1 MTIRI
6 PIRTIYNA
14 NGDPTGLG
22 EFQSGE
28 KIGYLH
34 GGTGLTTLG
43 TAGQTLVVNDSAS
56 GLEWGAGFAASDA
69 RTAISVTD
77 AGGDGSLAYNNSTGV
92 LTYTGPSA
100 SEVRAHFSAA
110 GDLTYNQSTGEFSF
124 DVEDV
129 YTQANFDSDFN
140 TSLDDASLGGTG
152 LTYTSGTNTLSITN
166 TGVTAAE
173 YGSASLVPVI
183 TVNAQG
189 QITAASTVSVAGVSS
204 TSWDSSTGNLIINTA
219 DGGSFYTKV
228 TLDPYDTDDLT
239 EGSTNLYYTDARADA
254 RIAAA
259 TTDDLTEGSTN
270 LYYTDARARSAVS
283 VTDAGGDGSLAYNSS
298 TGVLTYTGPSASEVR
313 AHFSAGTGVTI
324 SNGQVSIGQAVG
336 TTDSAVFASLQTTGN
351 IVVGGDLTVNG
362 TTTTVNSTTLD
373 VADKNITVAS
383 GAADAA
389 AANGAGLTVDGASA
403 TITYSSTGDKWAF
416 NKPIDVSGNIIVSGT
431 VDGRDLATDGSK
443 LDGIESGA
451 TADQSASEILTAI
464 KTVDGAGSGL
474 DADTLDG
481 TQAAAFALLAGATF
495 TGDVSAPNF
504 NSTSDAQLKEN
515 IETITSA
522 LDKVDSIRGV
532 TFDWKDTGKSSMG
545 VIAQEVE
552 PIAPEVVSEI
562 DGYKAVNY
570 DGLIGL
576 LIESIKE
583 LKQEISDLKQ
593 N

>member
-495 TGDVSAPNF
+495 AGDVSAPNF

-532 TFDWKDTGKSSMG
+532 TFNWKDTGKSSMG

-593 N
+593 K

>member
-1 MTIRI
+1 MTIKI

-14 NGDPTGLG
+14 NSDPTGLG

-28 KIGYLH
+28 TIGYLH
-34 GGTGLTTLG
+34 GGTGLSTIG

-77 AGGDGSLAYNNSTGV
+77 AGGDGSLAYNSSTGV

-100 SEVRAHFSAA
+100 SEVRAHIS
-110 GDLTYNQSTGEFSF
+110 
-124 DVEDV
+124 
-129 YTQANFDSDFN
+129 
-140 TSLDDASLGGTG
+140 GGTG
-152 LTYTSGTNTLSITN
+152 VTISSGSISIGQAVGTTDNVTFNT
-166 TGVTAAE
+166 VTADLT
-173 YGSASLVPVI
+173 GDV
-183 TVNAQG
+183 TG
-189 QITAASTVSVAGVSS
+189 TVSSLS
-204 TSWDSSTGNLIINTA
+204 NH
-219 DGGSFYTKV
+219 
-228 TLDPYDTDDLT
+228 DTDDLT
-239 EGSTNLYYTDARADA
+239 EGSTNLYYTDTRARA
-254 RIAAA
+254 
-259 TTDDLTEGSTN
+259 SV
-270 LYYTDARARSAVS
+270 SA
-283 VTDAGGDGSLAYNSS
+283 TDAGGDGSLAYNSS
-298 TGVLTYTGPSASEVR
+298 TGVFTYTGPSASEVR

-389 AANGAGLTVDGASA
+389 TANGAGLTVDGASA

-451 TADQSASEILTAI
+451 TADQSDAEIKTAYENNSDTNAFTDALLSKLNNIEANATADQSASEILTAI

-515 IETITSA
+515 VVTITSA

-532 TFDWKDTGKSSMG
+532 TFDWKDTGKTSMG

-552 PIAPEVVSEI
+552 TIAPEVVSEI

>member
-1 MTIRI
+1 MTIKI

-28 KIGYLH
+28 NIGYLH
-34 GGTGLTTLG
+34 GGTGLSTIG

-77 AGGDGSLAYNNSTGV
+77 AGGDGSLAYDNSTGV

-100 SEVRAHFSAA
+100 SEVRAHIS
-110 GDLTYNQSTGEFSF
+110 
-124 DVEDV
+124 
-129 YTQANFDSDFN
+129 
-140 TSLDDASLGGTG
+140 GGTG
-152 LTYTSGTNTLSITN
+152 VTISSGSISIGQAVGTTDNVTFNT
-166 TGVTAAE
+166 VTADLT
-173 YGSASLVPVI
+173 GDVTGNV
-183 TVNAQG
+183 TGNVTG
-189 QITAASTVSVAGVSS
+189 TVSSLS
-204 TSWDSSTGNLIINTA
+204 NH
-219 DGGSFYTKV
+219 
-228 TLDPYDTDDLT
+228 DTDDLT
-239 EGSTNLYYTDARADA
+239 EGSTNLYYT
-254 RIAAA
+254 
-259 TTDDLTEGSTN
+259 N
-270 LYYTDARARSAVS
+270 ARARASVSA
-283 VTDAGGDGSLAYNSS
+283 TDAGGDGSLAYNSS
-298 TGVLTYTGPSASEVR
+298 TGVFTYTGPSASEVR

-336 TTDSAVFASLQTTGN
+336 TADSAVFASLQTTGN

-431 VDGRDLATDGSK
+431 VDGRDLATDGTK
-443 LDGIESGA
+443 LDGIESNA
-451 TADQSASEILTAI
+451 TADQTASEILTAI

-515 IETITSA
+515 VVTITSA

-532 TFDWKDTGKSSMG
+532 TFDWKDTGKTSMG

-552 PIAPEVVSEI
+552 TIAPEVVSEI

-583 LKQEISDLKQ
+583 LKQEIADLKQ

>member
-1 MTIRI
+1 MTIKI

-14 NGDPTGLG
+14 NSDPTGLG
-22 EFQSGE
+22 EFQTGE
-28 KIGYLH
+28 TIGYLH
-34 GGTGLTTLG
+34 GGTGLSTIG

-100 SEVRAHFSAA
+100 SEVRAHFS
-110 GDLTYNQSTGEFSF
+110 
-124 DVEDV
+124 
-129 YTQANFDSDFN
+129 
-140 TSLDDASLGGTG
+140 GGTG
-152 LTYTSGTNTLSITN
+152 ITISSGSISIGQAVGTTDDVTFNT
-166 TGVTAAE
+166 VTADLT
-173 YGSASLVPVI
+173 GDVTGNV
-183 TVNAQG
+183 TGNVTG
-189 QITAASTVSVAGVSS
+189 TVSSLS
-204 TSWDSSTGNLIINTA
+204 NH
-219 DGGSFYTKV
+219 
-228 TLDPYDTDDLT
+228 DTDDLT
-239 EGSTNLYYTDARADA
+239 EGSTNLYYTDTRARA
-254 RIAAA
+254 
-259 TTDDLTEGSTN
+259 S
-270 LYYTDARARSAVS
+270 VS

-298 TGVLTYTGPSASEVR
+298 TGVFTYTGPSASEAR

-324 SNGQVSIGQAVG
+324 SSGQVSIGQAVG
-336 TTDSAVFASLQTTGN
+336 TSDSAVFASLQTTGN
-351 IVVGGDLTVNG
+351 IVVGGNLTVNG

-383 GAADAA
+383 GAASAA

-403 TITYSSTGDKWAF
+403 TLTYSSTGDKWAF

-451 TADQSASEILTAI
+451 TADQTASEILTAI

-504 NSTSDAQLKEN
+504 NSTSDKELKDN
-515 IETITSA
+515 IETINNA
-522 LDKVDSIRGV
+522 LTKVDSIRGV
-532 TFDWKDTGKSSMG
+532 TFDWKETGKASMG

-552 PIAPEVVSEI
+552 TIAPEVVTEV

-583 LKQEISDLKQ
+583 LKQEIEVLKS

>member
-1 MTIRI
+1 MTIKI

-28 KIGYLH
+28 NIGYLH
-34 GGTGLTTLG
+34 GGTGLSTIG
-43 TAGQTLVVNDSAS
+43 TAGQTLVVNDSANGFTFGS
-56 GLEWGAGFAASDA
+56 GFAASDA

-77 AGGDGSLAYNNSTGV
+77 AGGDGSLSYDNSTGV
-92 LTYTGPSA
+92 FTYTGPSA

-110 GDLTYNQSTGEFSF
+110 GDLSYNQSTGEFSF
-124 DVEDV
+124 DVENV

-140 TSLDDASLGGTG
+140 TSLDAASLGGTG
-152 LTYTSGTNTLSITN
+152 LTYTAGTNTLSITN
-166 TGVTAAE
+166 TGVTAAQ

-204 TSWDSSTGNLIINTA
+204 TSWDSATGNLIINTA

-270 LYYTDARARSAVS
+270 LYYTDARARGAVS

-324 SNGQVSIGQAVG
+324 SSGQVSIGQAVG
-336 TTDSAVFASLQTTGN
+336 TADNVTFNNVTVDGTLTSDDITSASVTATGN
-351 IVVGGDLTVNG
+351 VVVQGNLTVEG
-362 TTTTVNSTTLD
+362 TTTTINSTT
-373 VADKNITVAS
+373 VSINDKNLLLADS
-383 GAADAA
+383 AADAT
-389 AANGAGLTVDGASA
+389 AANGAGITIGGADA
-403 TITYSSTGDKWAF
+403 TFNYASVGDKWVA
-416 NKPIDVSGNIIVSGT
+416 NKQ
-431 VDGRDLATDGSK
+431 VD
-443 LDGIESGA
+443 
-451 TADQSASEILTAI
+451 
-464 KTVDGAGSGL
+464 
-474 DADTLDG
+474 
-481 TQAAAFALLAGATF
+481 
-495 TGDVSAPNF
+495 APNF
-504 NSTSDAQLKEN
+504 NSTSDIRLKEN
-515 IETITSA
+515 IETINNA
-522 LDKVDSIRGV
+522 LDKVSDLNGV
-532 TFDWKDTGKSSMG
+532 TFTWKENGKSSMG

-552 PIAPEVVSEI
+552 KVAPEVISETN
-562 DGYKAVNY
+562 GYKAVNY

-583 LKQEISDLKQ
+583 LKQEIEALKS

>member
-1 MTIRI
+1 
-6 PIRTIYNA
+6 
-14 NGDPTGLG
+14 
-22 EFQSGE
+22 
-28 KIGYLH
+28 
-34 GGTGLTTLG
+34 
-43 TAGQTLVVNDSAS
+43 
-56 GLEWGAGFAASDA
+56 
-69 RTAISVTD
+69 
-77 AGGDGSLAYNNSTGV
+77 
-92 LTYTGPSA
+92 
-100 SEVRAHFSAA
+100 
-110 GDLTYNQSTGEFSF
+110 
-124 DVEDV
+124 
-129 YTQANFDSDFN
+129 
-140 TSLDDASLGGTG
+140 
-152 LTYTSGTNTLSITN
+152 LSN
-166 TGVTAAE
+166 H
-173 YGSASLVPVI
+173 
-183 TVNAQG
+183 
-189 QITAASTVSVAGVSS
+189 
-204 TSWDSSTGNLIINTA
+204 
-219 DGGSFYTKV
+219 
-228 TLDPYDTDDLT
+228 DTDDLT
-239 EGSTNLYYTDARADA
+239 EGSTNLYYTDTRARA
-254 RIAAA
+254 
-259 TTDDLTEGSTN
+259 SV
-270 LYYTDARARSAVS
+270 SA
-283 VTDAGGDGSLAYNSS
+283 TDAGGDGSLAYNSS
-298 TGVLTYTGPSASEVR
+298 TGVFTYTGPSASEVR

-336 TTDSAVFASLQTTGN
+336 TSDSAVFASLQTTGN

-383 GAADAA
+383 GAASAA

-451 TADQSASEILTAI
+451 TADQTASEILTAI

-552 PIAPEVVSEI
+552 PIAPEVVTEI

-593 N
+593 K